1 MKLLYILFA
10 FFLSCSTEPEAEVI
24 APIDFEEGVISV
36 TLQSTSVDIGGT
48 LDISWSHYVQTD
60 SLEFYTVGDSVQISI
75 YKESQEVHQIEG
87 WIKESW
93 ESTTSNYGGYSL
105 NILDWGLGADF
116 RIKIVDEFGNFGY
129 SELFSISNFTTE
141 TDLAVLQDFIDANN
155 LYPSDSPTYEPE
167 EIGSQTWSN
176 GRLKSLD
183 FSHYSWDIDSLPSSI
198 GNLSM
203 LTSLDLE
210 SNDLRTLPD
219 ELCNIASNLQTF
231 KLRNN
236 RICPPYPECID
247 STILISQNQYN
258 CTDIGCNDT
267 TSCTY
272 DSTVTHSYLETTC
285 KYIDDC
291 GECESLS
298 QQNSSCVQDCADVW
312 GGTSY
317 LDMCYVCDAD
327 SSNDCVRDCSG
338 TWGGSMIDS
347 NDDEFCDDWVN
358 YSVTDIDGNDYTT
371 VQIGYQLWMAENL
384 KVTRFNDGSSISHST
399 GEWSYN
405 YNTEVYDTNDG
416 NYYYSSGVATD
427 SRGVCPEGWHIP
439 SDNEFKELEL
449 FLGVSETE
457 IDNMGY
463 RGTNQGSQLAGNL
476 ATWDSGALTMDSG
489 FGSSGFN
496 ANQLGYRS
504 YVDNNWPIDYFGDDY
519 GIRDVATFY
528 TSSVDWVYPIYRKI
542 DADYSEIYREDN
554 LSGMYG
560 RSLRCLKD

>member
-1 MKLLYILFA
+1 MKLLYPLIFLL
-10 FFLSCSTEPEAEVI
+10 LSCSTEPEDVI
-24 APIDFEEGVISV
+24 VTPTDFEEGVISV

-48 LDISWSHYVQTD
+48 LDISWNHYVQTD

-231 KLRNN
+231 ELRNN

-247 STILISQNQYN
+247 STILISQYQYN

-285 KYIDDC
+285 EYLDCSGVCSGNALTDNCGVCDDDN
-291 GECESLS
+291 
-298 QQNSSCVQDCADVW
+298 QNDCVQDCLGVW
-312 GGTSY
+312 GGNAVFDNC
-317 LDMCYVCDAD
+317 LVCDED
-327 SSNDCVRDCSG
+327 SSNDCIQDCDG
-338 TWGGSMIDS
+338 VWGGNTPDEDNDNICDWNDGDSYTSIEIGSQVWMQENLRVTKFKNGDDINFIYSDNWWYIDY
-347 NDDEFCDDWVN
+347 DDYGVIKALDPDNRE
-358 YSVTDIDGNDYTT
+358 IDGHLYNGFTAND
-371 VQIGYQLWMAENL
+371 E
-384 KVTRFNDGSSISHST
+384 
-399 GEWSYN
+399 
-405 YNTEVYDTNDG
+405 
-416 NYYYSSGVATD
+416 
-427 SRGVCPEGWHIP
+427 RGICPDGWHIP
-439 SDNEFKELEL
+439 SRGEWNILIN
-449 FLGVSETE
+449 FLG
-457 IDNMGY
+457 
-463 RGTNQGSQLAGNL
+463 GTNLAGGKIKYDGFEYWNTPNTG
-476 ATWDSGALTMDSG
+476 ATNE
-489 FGSSGFN
+489 SGFN
-496 ANQLGYRS
+496 AVGAGTMSVYSWEDEGYAYQNNRAYFWSSTITSQGNGYRYYDTFMLFYNS
-504 YVDNNWPIDYFGDDY
+504 SEFDNYEKVGGNLY
-519 GIRDVATFY
+519 
-528 TSSVDWVYPIYRKI
+528 SV
-542 DADYSEIYREDN
+542 
-554 LSGMYG
+554 
-560 RSLRCLKD
+560 RCLKD

>member
-1 MKLLYILFA
+1 MKKLLIFPILFL
-10 FFLSCSTEPEAEVI
+10 LSCSTEPEAEVI

-48 LDISWSHYVQTD
+48 LDISWNHYVQTD

-231 KLRNN
+231 ELRNN
-236 RICPPYPECID
+236 RICPPYPE
-247 STILISQNQYN
+247 
-258 CTDIGCNDT
+258 
-267 TSCTY
+267 
-272 DSTVTHSYLETTC
+272 
-285 KYIDDC
+285 
-291 GECESLS
+291 
-298 QQNSSCVQDCADVW
+298 
-312 GGTSY
+312 
-317 LDMCYVCDAD
+317 
-327 SSNDCVRDCSG
+327 
-338 TWGGSMIDS
+338 
-347 NDDEFCDDWVN
+347 
-358 YSVTDIDGNDYTT
+358 
-371 VQIGYQLWMAENL
+371 
-384 KVTRFNDGSSISHST
+384 
-399 GEWSYN
+399 
-405 YNTEVYDTNDG
+405 
-416 NYYYSSGVATD
+416 
-427 SRGVCPEGWHIP
+427 
-439 SDNEFKELEL
+439 
-449 FLGVSETE
+449 
-457 IDNMGY
+457 
-463 RGTNQGSQLAGNL
+463 
-476 ATWDSGALTMDSG
+476 
-489 FGSSGFN
+489 
-496 ANQLGYRS
+496 
-504 YVDNNWPIDYFGDDY
+504 
-519 GIRDVATFY
+519 
-528 TSSVDWVYPIYRKI
+528 
-542 DADYSEIYREDN
+542 
-554 LSGMYG
+554 
-560 RSLRCLKD
+560 